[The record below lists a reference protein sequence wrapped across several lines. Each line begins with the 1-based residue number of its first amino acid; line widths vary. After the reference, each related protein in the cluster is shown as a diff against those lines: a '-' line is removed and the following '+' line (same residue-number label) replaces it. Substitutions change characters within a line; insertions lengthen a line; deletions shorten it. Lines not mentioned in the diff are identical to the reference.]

1 VPLELK
7 AFWYSDLQ
15 NTPLNFACYQNKEVD
30 KIIDELSTRIT
41 TDKKISDYKKFQQII
56 FADQP
61 VNFLYWTDN
70 IVAYNKRLTN
80 ITINP
85 YGALQK
91 LWEWRLNN

>member
-7 AFWYSDLQ
+7 LMVLDLK
-15 NTPLNFACYQNKEVD
+15 NTPPLNFVSFKNKEVD
-30 KIIDELSTRIT
+30 KIIDELNKRLTP
-41 TDKKISDYKKFQQII
+41 KEKIEYYKKFQQII
-56 FADQP
+56 FNDQP
-61 VNFLYWTDN
+61 SVFLYWTDN
-70 IVAYNKRLTN
+70 IVAHNKRIKG